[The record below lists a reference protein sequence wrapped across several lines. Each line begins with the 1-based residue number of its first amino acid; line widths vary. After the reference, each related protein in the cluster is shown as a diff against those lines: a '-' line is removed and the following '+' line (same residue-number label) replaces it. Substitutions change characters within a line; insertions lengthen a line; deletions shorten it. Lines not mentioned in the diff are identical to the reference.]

1 MNKLNNQEL
10 LELLKTDVKSFNVY
24 REEYADQEI
33 DFSNANLK
41 GVNLQVRNS
50 LKSANFV
57 GAKLENNSRIYTYL
71 NYCINEAKSVHDD
84 IILKIIRE
92 I

>member
-57 GAKLENNSRIYTYL
+57 GAKLENVTITLTKENL
-71 NYCINEAKSVHDD
+71 EAIKGCE
-84 IILKIIRE
+84 L
-92 I
+92 